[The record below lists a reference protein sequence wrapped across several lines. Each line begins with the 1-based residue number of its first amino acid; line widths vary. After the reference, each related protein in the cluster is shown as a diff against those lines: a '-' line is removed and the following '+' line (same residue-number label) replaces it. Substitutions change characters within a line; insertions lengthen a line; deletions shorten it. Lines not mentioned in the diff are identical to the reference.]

1 MTDGTRCI
9 AVALASAL
17 LASPALADPKAPSD
31 KDRQVASDLVKKAI
45 ARSQAGDHAG
55 AIKLYN
61 LAFALVPNSLLLS
74 NIGAEY
80 QQDGMYKDALEYFC
94 KYLQED
100 PSGTNAPYARS
111 QAKILQRQLGKK
123 KVSDRD
129 VCAAPV
135 KDDDATDDAGRRVE
149 PARPDT
155 GRSDIGKTDPA
166 RGEPVRADT
175 GRSDPPRGTERTGKS
190 ERVPRTTAQAPGQIS
205 PLDDPPAARDSSSG
219 NPPLMYVGLGLAV
232 AGLAAAGA
240 GVYYGVQAKDISE
253 KISQQD
259 PTKPWPPGI
268 RELEA
273 RGQRYEDWQIGCLI
287 ASGVALTAGVV
298 VYVAGR
304 PDSSEHR
311 ADKVAVGITPT
322 HNGVSLFG
330 RF

>member
-1 MTDGTRCI
+1 MTGGTRCI

-17 LASPALADPKAPSD
+17 LASSALADPKAPSD

-80 QQDGMYKDALEYFC
+80 QQDGMYKDALDYFC

-123 KVSDRD
+123 KVADRD

-135 KDDDATDDAGRRVE
+135 KDDDATDDAGRTEPGRHVE
-149 PARPDT
+149 PGRPDT
-155 GRSDIGKTDPA
+155 GRSDIGKTEPA

-175 GRSDPPRGTERTGKS
+175 GRSEPPRGTGKS
-190 ERVPRTTAQAPGQIS
+190 ERVAKGPSQAPGSI
-205 PLDDPPAARDSSSG
+205 DDPPPAARDTSSG
-219 NPPLMYVGLGLAV
+219 NPALMYVGLGLAL
-232 AGLAAAGA
+232 AGLGTA
-240 GVYYGVQAKDISE
+240 GVGVYDGVKAKDISDQV
-253 KISQQD
+253 SRQD

-273 RGQRYEDWQIGCLI
+273 RGQHYEDLQIGFLI
-287 ASGVALTAGVV
+287 ASGVLLTAGVV

-311 ADKVAVGITPT
+311 SDKLAVGITPT